1 MKEQVRWLMMVW
13 AMRAVTKALFTAEL
27 SFVVRKK
34 PPASP
39 AVCIPASSNDIRD
52 PLASMRKASIPEL
65 SEPSDPPESPAS
77 DVETP
82 TKRKAGLT
90 DGISEKRTLSTC

>member
-39 AVCIPASSNDIRD
+39 AVIIPASSHDSRD
-52 PLASMRKASIPEL
+52 PLASTRIAPSPEL
-65 SEPSDPPESPAS
+65 YESSDPSDI
-77 DVETP
+77 ETP
-82 TKRKAGLT
+82 TKRRATLT
-90 DGISEKRTLSTC
+90 DGISERRTLSTC

>member
-13 AMRAVTKALFTAEL
+13 GMRVVTKALFTAEL

-39 AVCIPASSNDIRD
+39 AVCIPASNNDIRD
-52 PLASMRKASIPEL
+52 PLASTRIASIPEL
-65 SEPSDPPESPAS
+65 SESSDPPESSPS
-77 DVETP
+77 DIEPP
-82 TKRKAGLT
+82 TKRRAGLT